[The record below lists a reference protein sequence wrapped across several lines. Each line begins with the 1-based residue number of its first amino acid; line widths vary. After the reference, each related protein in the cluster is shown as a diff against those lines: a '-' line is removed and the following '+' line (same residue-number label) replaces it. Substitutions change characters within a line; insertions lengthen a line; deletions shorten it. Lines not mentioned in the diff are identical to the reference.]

1 MLVFIAVGLVL
12 AFVLPLVLAVTVVAL
27 GATEIG
33 GPAVAKVAAAA
44 AVSTVGA
51 PADGTQTTDEEGGAE
66 LTPLDD
72 DDDCND

>member
-44 AVSTVGA
+44 VSTVGA
-51 PADGTQTTDEEGGAE
+51 PADGTQTTDEEEGAE

-72 DDDCND
+72 ADDCKD